1 MQEIPPPASFGITSR
16 PGLSDDGGFIS
27 QEQYTAEQ
35 FDNGGGPT
43 TAYREQHMHQEMP
56 EREEFNREEFFGNR
70 SATDGAI
77 LTGENVS
84 PTVREEFNRE
94 EFFGR
99 QVSMLYSVC
108 RPLASGSGVSR
119 AFKF

>member
-1 MQEIPPPASFGITSR
+1 MQEIPPPASFGMTSR
-16 PGLSDDGGFIS
+16 PGLSGDGRFIRE
-27 QEQYTAEQ
+27 EQYTVEQ

-43 TAYREQHMHQEMP
+43 TAYREQRMHQEMP
-56 EREEFNREEFFGNR
+56 EREEFNREEFFGSR
-70 SATDGAI
+70 APGGGAV

-99 QVSMLYSVC
+99 QVSMLLCAHHS
-108 RPLASGSGVSR
+108 PA
-119 AFKF
+119 